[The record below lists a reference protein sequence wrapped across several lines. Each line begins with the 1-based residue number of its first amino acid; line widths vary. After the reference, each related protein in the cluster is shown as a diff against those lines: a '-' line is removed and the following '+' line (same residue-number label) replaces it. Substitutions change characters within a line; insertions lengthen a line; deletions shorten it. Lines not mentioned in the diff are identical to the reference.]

1 MGYFMPLADLH
12 LPLPDRREGKV
23 RISWELSGDR
33 RLIVTTDR
41 LSAFDRVVA
50 VVPNKGQVLSQLS
63 AWWFE
68 SSRDI
73 VDNHF
78 LSVPEPR
85 SMVVLAARPLPVEV
99 VVRGALTGSTSTSL
113 LTRYLGGERTI
124 YGHQLPDGLEPHC
137 ELETPLI
144 TPTTK
149 ALDGGHDEP
158 LTVEDVVRRG
168 LVSEQLWQMVC
179 DAALRLFA
187 RGQQVAAKARLFLA
201 DTKYEFG
208 VAPDGS
214 LLLID
219 EVHTPDSSRYW
230 VLESLRERRLAG
242 REPES
247 LDKEPVRLAL
257 AALGY
262 RGDGAPPVLPE
273 QVVSETS
280 ARYVSAFERL
290 TGMQFV
296 HADDPSESTLMPML
310 KELV

>member
-1 MGYFMPLADLH
+1 MPLADLQ

-23 RISWELSGDR
+23 RISWALSHDR

-50 VVPNKGQVLSQLS
+50 VVPRKGQVLNQLS

-85 SMVVLAARPLPVEV
+85 SMVVVAAQPLPVEV

-113 LTRYLGGERTI
+113 LTKYMAGERTI
-124 YGHQLPDGLEPHC
+124 YGHHLPDGLTPHS
-137 ELETPLI
+137 ELDDPLI

-149 ALDGGHDEP
+149 ATSGGHDEP

-168 LVSEQLWQMVC
+168 LVAERLWQQVC

-187 RGQQVAAKARLFLA
+187 RGQQVAAQAGLFLA

-208 VAPDGS
+208 LDPDGR

-230 VLESLRERRLAG
+230 VLESLRERRRAG

-262 RGDGAPPVLPE
+262 RGDGTPPELPE
-273 QVVSETS
+273 QVVRETS
-280 ARYVSAFERL
+280 ERYVSAFERL
-290 TGMQFV
+290 TGTKFV
-296 HADDPSESTLMPML
+296 PADDPSESTLMSMV